1 MATKLFKN
9 GTVITFDEGTQSVKV
24 LPDASILVEDDR
36 ITAIEED
43 AGNLPDISKLHD
55 LEVINVEGKIICPGF
70 VNTHVHSWQTVFRT
84 LGPNVILASYF
95 DWVSH
100 LSPTVVKAFTTDD
113 VYVSALEGYLEGLN
127 AGVTS
132 YVEHA
137 HTNWNAQVVD
147 SGYEAAIDSGA
158 RVWWCYDI
166 SNREHFSE
174 QEQWSK
180 LRETSAKT
188 EHGATVLPGVALDSL
203 AAAALSKP
211 DGTLE
216 SLIRNVKE
224 MKLQAIT
231 MHHVGSPWPQ
241 GNTSPSKLSERD
253 LHKAEVPVIFSHAS
267 FLTDA
272 DIQALR
278 DHDLYASITP
288 ESECHFGH
296 GQISGKH
303 ISDQAS
309 LGIDTAWTFS
319 GDMITQARLWLQI
332 VRKQNYE
339 QTLARGLLPNA
350 SPMEVEQAFLLAT
363 RQGGRALRRDDIGVL
378 KVGAKADIVIFNGD
392 SPNMLGWSDPVAA
405 IILHAN
411 ASDIEHV
418 IVDGKFRKR
427 DFKLVDGGAKLS
439 WEAVKARFVEAARR
453 IQLQLETVPPLPD
466 KLWGF
471 GEFGD
476 VEKAS
481 TIRCG
486 VHSHTTLL
494 KSIPETMAIYVVTGT
509 AKGLGLELTK
519 QLSELPDSKVSKI
532 FAITRS
538 EPSSALQQLIKK
550 NNGRIENVIATLN
563 DTASVE
569 KAADAIESK
578 AGKVDVLINNAAM
591 QEYSSDNKTA
601 TFTPELMNKMFDT
614 NVTGPHRVIRSFL
627 PLLKAGSEKKV
638 INISSTLGSV
648 AWADGFALAPGQ
660 AYKISKS
667 ALHMLNKQYAI
678 DHAEEGFTFLCISP
692 GWLKTDLTGG
702 MGDFTV
708 DVGAKGVIEHVLN
721 ADKSKNGKFV
731 NVHVPGHESDYGKYD
746 GQEVPW

>member
-1 MATKLFKN
+1 MVTRLFEN
-9 GTVITFDEGTQSVKV
+9 GTVITFDEGTQSVEV
-24 LPDASILVEDDR
+24 LPRASIQVEDDR
-36 ITAIEED
+36 IRTIEED
-43 AGNLPDISKLHD
+43 AGKLADISKRHD
-55 LEVINVEGKIICPGF
+55 LEVINVEGRIICPGF
-70 VNTHVHSWQTVFRT
+70 VNTHVHSWQTVLRT

-95 DWVSH
+95 DWVSQM
-100 LSPTVVKAFTTDD
+100 SPTVREAFTPEDI
-113 VYVSALEGYLEGLN
+113 YISALEGYLEGLN

-137 HTNWNAQVVD
+137 HNNWNTDVVD
-147 SGYEAAIDSGA
+147 YGYAAATDSGA

-166 SNREHFSE
+166 SHREHFSE
-174 QEQWSK
+174 EVQWDK
-180 LRETSAKT
+180 LRETSSKT
-188 EHGATVLPGVALDSL
+188 NHDSTVLPGVALDSL

-211 DGTLE
+211 NGTLE
-216 SLIRNVKE
+216 PLIQNAKE
-224 MKLQAIT
+224 MKLQAMT
-231 MHHVGSPWPQ
+231 VHHVGSPWPQ
-241 GNTSPSKLSERD
+241 GNTSPSKLCDRNI
-253 LHKAEVPVIFSHAS
+253 HKAEVPVIFSHAS
-267 FLTDA
+267 SLTDA
-272 DIQALR
+272 DMQALR
-278 DHDLYASITP
+278 DHDLYTSITP

-339 QTLARGLLPNA
+339 RTLATGLLPNA
-350 SPMEVEQAFLLAT
+350 NPMEVEQAFLLAT
-363 RQGGRALRRDDIGVL
+363 RQGGKALRRDDIGVL

-392 SPNMLGWSDPVAA
+392 SPNMLGWSDPMAA

-411 ASDIEHV
+411 AGDIEHV
-418 IVDGKFRKR
+418 LVDGKFRKR
-427 DFKLVDGGAKLS
+427 DFKPVDGGAKLS
-439 WEAVKARFVEAARR
+439 WAAVKARFVEAARR
-453 IQLQLETVPPLPD
+453 IQPQLKTVPPLPD

-471 GEFGD
+471 GEFGH
-476 VEKAS
+476 VEKVS
-481 TIRCG
+481 TIRCA
-486 VHSHTTLL
+486 
-494 KSIPETMAIYVVTGT
+494 ETMAVYVVTGT

-519 QLSELPDSKVSKI
+519 QLSELPDSQVSKI

-538 EPSSALQQLIKK
+538 QPSSALQELIKK
-550 NNGRIENVIATLN
+550 NSDRIENVIASLN

-569 KAADAIESK
+569 KAADAIKSK

-614 NVTGPHRVIRSFL
+614 NITGPHRVIRSFL

-678 DHAEEGFTFLCISP
+678 DHADEGFTFLCISP

-708 DVGAKGVIEHVLN
+708 DVGAKGVIEHILN

-731 NVHVPGHESDYGKYD
+731 NVHVPGHENDYGKYD